1 MEPEKS
7 LLKEFLQGGWVVPL
21 IGAGAMLARLLSG
34 ENNYTWWQQLKKIFT
49 AGLSAGIVKLG
60 KKFADNPEKVL
71 KK

>member
-34 ENNYTWWQQLKKIFT
+34 ENNYTWVNNSKRYLLQGFQL
-49 AGLSAGIVKLG
+49 A
-60 KKFADNPEKVL
+60 
-71 KK
+71 